1 MPDTV
6 EHLKDCR
13 YCYKKISSCATFC
26 PNCGRSQ
33 SFTRNNL
40 LFLGSTIGIVTF
52 LISAAVYLWNE
63 GNFFYE
69 MAFGKDELV
78 VHSLLEDDDA
88 VVFNRGYR
96 GLNLLRLK
104 VNHSDFEICALYDI
118 YTSLPTD
125 GYVHF
130 NIGTQRQHYLVPTG
144 SKLFENYVENL
155 ENLAQYD
162 AENIIYPVA
171 AIAGD
176 SDYEFRK
183 RNYDSLA
190 NGPWPKEYQCN
201 ATLYY
206 VPFGENKEVPHE
218 FPCISMIY
226 SKIPLSEL
234 RSILVSNKT
243 PTMGS
248 KQNATCEG
256 R

>member
-104 VNHSDFEICALYDI
+104 VNPCLSGCNPHPLYVGCAVI
-118 YTSLPTD
+118 
-125 GYVHF
+125 
-130 NIGTQRQHYLVPTG
+130 RQARV
-144 SKLFENYVENL
+144 SEWKLMF
-155 ENLAQYD
+155 
-162 AENIIYPVA
+162 
-171 AIAGD
+171 
-176 SDYEFRK
+176 
-183 RNYDSLA
+183 
-190 NGPWPKEYQCN
+190 
-201 ATLYY
+201 
-206 VPFGENKEVPHE
+206 
-218 FPCISMIY
+218 
-226 SKIPLSEL
+226 
-234 RSILVSNKT
+234 
-243 PTMGS
+243 
-248 KQNATCEG
+248 
-256 R
+256 